1 MFENITNLDDLRKA
15 YRATAM
21 KAHPDHGGNTEAMQ
35 AVNAAYEIRFNQLKN
50 EQNRRADA
58 DPTGKTRRVNETPEQ
73 FRSVLEALLKIDGII
88 IELCGSWIWVSGDTR
103 SHKDEIKASGCWW
116 AKQKKMWYWRCAE
129 DACRSSKGGKSMS
142 HIRSKYGS
150 ERITSD
156 GRNPD
161 TLPA

>member
-15 YRATAM
+15 YRAAAM
-21 KAHPDHGGNTEAMQ
+21 KAHPDHGGSNEAMQ
-35 AVNAAYEIRFNQLKN
+35 AVNTAYEIRFNQLKN

-58 DPTGKTRRVNETPEQ
+58 DPTGKTRHVNETPEQ

-103 SHKDEIKASGCWW
+103 SHKDEIKSAGCWW
-116 AKQKKMWYWRCAE
+116 AKQKKMWYWRAPE
-129 DACRSSKGGKSMS
+129 DAHHGRSASTMK

-156 GRNPD
+156 GRHAE
-161 TLPA
+161 TLTA

>member
-1 MFENITNLDDLRKA
+1 MFENITSLDELRKA
-15 YRATAM
+15 YRAAAM
-21 KAHPDHGGNTEAMQ
+21 KAHPDHGGSTEAMQ
-35 AVNAAYEIRFNQLKN
+35 AVNAAYEKRFEALKHEHN
-50 EQNRRADA
+50 ARAAA
-58 DPTGKTRRVNETPEQ
+58 DPTGKTRPINETPEQ
-73 FRSVLEALLKIDGII
+73 FRAVLEALLKIEGII

-103 SHKDEIKASGCWW
+103 THKDEIKAAGCFW

-129 DACRSSKGGKSMS
+129 DACYSRKGGKSMS

-161 TLPA
+161 ALPA